1 MNILNNVKKFPGG
14 LLIIPMFIAT
24 LIHSV
29 SPNILLIGDPFTSI
43 FTSKGTMC
51 YIGIMLFI
59 TGSQFE
65 LSNLNLALKRGG
77 ILILSKLIISFVFG
91 ILIVHFC
98 GLNGFLGISTL
109 ALVTCIA
116 SCNPSIYIALMN
128 DYGDDL
134 DLATFGMLSIIAVP
148 ALPICILNIA
158 SGGGI
163 NLSTIL
169 ATMLPFILGVI
180 LGNLDHN
187 IYDMLKPGNNIIIPF
202 LGFSLGSNI
211 NIFDAFNAGISGFV
225 LIIIFYIV
233 NTIPMIT
240 VDKFLLNQP
249 GYSASAICCIAGISI
264 AIPQLAAQVNSI
276 YAPYVNSSVCQIAF
290 TVILSTFITPLITAF
305 FAKVPAV
312 HYTLIKQGDT
322 KEHSIRNKF

>member
-14 LLIIPMFIAT
+14 LLIIPMFIAA
-24 LIHSV
+24 LIHSI
-29 SPNILLIGDPFTSI
+29 SPNILLMGDPFTSI

-51 YIGIMLFI
+51 YIGMMLLI

-65 LSNLNLALKRGG
+65 LSKLNLALKRGG
-77 ILILSKLIISFVFG
+77 ILILIKLIISFVFG
-91 ILIVHFC
+91 ILAVHFL
-98 GLNGFLGISTL
+98 GLNGLFGISTL
-109 ALVTCIA
+109 ALVTCIS

-128 DYGDDL
+128 DYGDEL

-163 NLSTIL
+163 DLSTIL
-169 ATMLPFILGVI
+169 ATMLPFIIGVI
-180 LGNLDHN
+180 LGNLDNN
-187 IYDMLKPGNNIIIPF
+187 IYEMLKPGNNIIIPF

-211 NIFDAFNAGISGFV
+211 NIFDAFNAGMSGI
-225 LIIIFYIV
+225 LLLIIFYIV
-233 NTIPMIT
+233 NAIPMIA
-240 VDKFLLNQP
+240 VDKTLLNQP

-276 YAPYVNSSVCQIAF
+276 YAPYVSSSMCQIAF

-305 FAKVPAV
+305 FAKIPA
-312 HYTLIKQGDT
+312 TLQAQ
-322 KEHSIRNKF
+322 